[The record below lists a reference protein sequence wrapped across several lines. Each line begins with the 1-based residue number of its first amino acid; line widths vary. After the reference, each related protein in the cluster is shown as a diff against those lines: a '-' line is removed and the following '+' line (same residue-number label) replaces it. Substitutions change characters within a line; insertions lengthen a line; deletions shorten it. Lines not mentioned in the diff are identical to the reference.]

1 MIEAVSFGSIVIDG
15 SKFTSDLI
23 IYPDGL
29 VVDSW
34 RRAKGPRLSRKDIA
48 ALIESEPEVIVAGTG
63 INGLMQ
69 PDPGLVDFLAKQ
81 GIGFLA
87 AKNEKAMA
95 LYNEQALTKR
105 VGAGFHLFC

>member
-15 SKFTSDLI
+15 RKFTSDLI
-23 IYPDGL
+23 VYPDGR

-34 RRAKGPRLSRKDIA
+34 WREKGHRLSRKDIA

-69 PDPGLVDFLAKQ
+69 PDPGLVDFLVKL
-81 GIGFLA
+81 GIGFYA
-87 AKNEKAMA
+87 AKNEKAMT
-95 LYNEQALTKR
+95 LYNEQALKKR

>member
-1 MIEAVSFGSIVIDG
+1 MIEAVSFGLIVING
-15 SKFTSDLI
+15 KKFTSDLI
-23 IYPDGL
+23 IYPDGR

-34 RRAKGPRLSRKDIA
+34 WREKGHRLSRKDIA

-87 AKNEKAMA
+87 AENEKAMA
-95 LYNEQALTKR
+95 LYNEQVPKKR

>member
-1 MIEAVSFGSIVIDG
+1 MIEAVSFGLIVING
-15 SKFTSDLI
+15 KKFTSDLI
-23 IYPDGL
+23 IYPDGR

-34 RRAKGPRLSRKDIA
+34 WREKGHRLSRKDIA
-48 ALIESEPEVIVAGTG
+48 ALIESEPEMIVAGTG

-69 PDPGLVDFLAKQ
+69 PDPGLVDFLLKQ

-87 AKNEKAMA
+87 AQNEKAMI
-95 LYNEQALTKR
+95 LYNEQAPKKR